1 MVTLSGRV
9 YKGGV
14 VVYFVVQII
23 ALRGGGAKQA
33 RSCVLL
39 SVSECLRMTS
49 VRISR
54 RLDRRAMYLV
64 DRWS

>member
-14 VVYFVVQII
+14 VVYFVDQII

-33 RSCVLL
+33 RSCVL
-39 SVSECLRMTS
+39 
-49 VRISR
+49 
-54 RLDRRAMYLV
+54 
-64 DRWS
+64 

>member
-23 ALRGGGAKQA
+23 ALRGGGGKQA
-33 RSCVLL
+33 RSCVLYR
-39 SVSECLRMTS
+39 CPN
-49 VRISR
+49 
-54 RLDRRAMYLV
+54 A
-64 DRWS
+64 